1 MMQPVF
7 SFGDGIVWRVSQLEP
22 WIQLGVNVL
31 SMLSIILWA
40 GVHAAALFGGLK
52 YIGVLRV
59 DEETELRGCDMIKH
73 GEDSYPA
80 SAWKNLNLDVSTQ
93 TALLANTRREAVY
106 ENGKDTVYER
116 GRINPNRR
124 HNNSYNDAISDSD
137 INDISME
144 NFRSVL
150 NICKEDL
157 KI

>member
-1 MMQPVF
+1 
-7 SFGDGIVWRVSQLEP
+7 
-22 WIQLGVNVL
+22 
-31 SMLSIILWA
+31 MLSIILWA

-52 YIGVLRV
+52 YIGVLRI

-93 TALLANTRREAVY
+93 TALLVNSRREAVH
-106 ENGKDTVYER
+106 ENGTDTVYER
-116 GRINPNRR
+116 GRVNPNRR
-124 HNNSYNDAISDSD
+124 HNTSYNDAISDSD
-137 INDISME
+137 MDHISME